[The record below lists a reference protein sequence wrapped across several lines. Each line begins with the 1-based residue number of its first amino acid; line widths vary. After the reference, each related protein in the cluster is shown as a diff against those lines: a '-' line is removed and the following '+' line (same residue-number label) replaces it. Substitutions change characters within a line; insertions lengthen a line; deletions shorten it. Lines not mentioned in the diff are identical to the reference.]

1 MAHCDSQSKSRGLT
15 RRGMMQSVAGALAV
29 NEFDEKA
36 TAKHPYGP
44 NNFLTTEE
52 ASSK

>member
-1 MAHCDSQSKSRGLT
+1 
-15 RRGMMQSVAGALAV
+15 MMPIAAGALAV
-29 NEFDEKA
+29 NEFDETA
-36 TAKHPYGP
+36 MAKHPYGP